1 MNGGLS
7 QQARVLRLVNDAYSE
22 DLAMLN
28 RAELEAFN
36 RASHS
41 DALRELQLAPDVER
55 RELRLAPAEDL
66 QASDHTDAI
75 GDPVALIRSIGPRR
89 LAIAATIAVTIWC
102 ATAAFAVMCGGPN

>member
-7 QQARVLRLVNDAYSE
+7 QQARVLRLVDDAYSE

-41 DALRELQLAPDVER
+41 DALRELQLAP
-55 RELRLAPAEDL
+55 AEDL
-66 QASDHTDAI
+66 QASDDTDAI
-75 GDPVALIRSIGPRR
+75 GDPVALIRSIGWRR
-89 LAIAATIAVTIWC
+89 LAVAAAFAVTVWA
-102 ATAAFAVMCGGPN
+102 ATAAFAVAFGGPN